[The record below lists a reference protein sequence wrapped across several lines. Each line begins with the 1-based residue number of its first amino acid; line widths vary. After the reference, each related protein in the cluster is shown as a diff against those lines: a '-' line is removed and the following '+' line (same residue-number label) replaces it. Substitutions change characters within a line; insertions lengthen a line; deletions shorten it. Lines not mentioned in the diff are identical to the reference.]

1 MTDASPDEHPT
12 QRYPVPPWGPP
23 SLYPQSLHPQS
34 LHPPSLHPPAP
45 VRRRRR
51 AWPTPL
57 ALLLVVGLVAGGWY
71 LGTGA
76 TPSLP
81 LVTQPSVAPVQ
92 APRTVPTPGSEESDQ
107 PLGTPPAAPDS
118 DVYAFIG
125 RQADGVTPVAYDPC
139 RPVAVVLSTDGAPEG
154 AEAMLVDAL
163 ARMTEVTGLQF
174 RYEGPTDEVPGGDR
188 AAYQPDRYG
197 DRWAPVVVGWRTPEQ
212 EPGLAGEVAGLGG
225 SASAGPDGGPVAYVT
240 GSVTLDGPEY
250 ATLLADGDDALGRAI
265 LLHELGHVVGLA
277 HVWDADQLMAS
288 TTSGDVLDFADGDL
302 AGLALLG
309 AGACI
314 PEL

>member
-1 MTDASPDEHPT
+1 MSDPYPDDHPT

-23 SLYPQSLHPQS
+23 VLPYPA
-34 LHPPSLHPPAP
+34 PPAP

-51 AWPTPL
+51 RRVGPTLL
-57 ALLLVVGLVAGGWY
+57 ALLLVLGVGSGGWY
-71 LGTGA
+71 VGTGRS
-76 TPSLP
+76 PSLP
-81 LVTQPSVAPVQ
+81 LVTQPSVAPVE
-92 APRTVPTPGSEESDQ
+92 APRTVPSPGGEGSDE
-107 PLGTPPAAPDS
+107 PLGTPPSAPDS
-118 DVYAFIG
+118 DVYAFVAE
-125 RQADGVTPVAYDPC
+125 QADGVTPVAYDPC
-139 RPVAVVLSTDGAPEG
+139 RPVPVVLSTDGAPEG

-163 ARMTEVTGLQF
+163 GRMTEVTGLQF
-174 RYEGPTDEVPGGDR
+174 RYEGPTDEVPGADR

-212 EPGLAGEVAGLGG
+212 EPALAGEVAGLGG

-250 ATLLADGDDALGRAI
+250 ATLLADGDEALARAI
-265 LLHELGHVVGLA
+265 LLHELGHVAGLA
-277 HVWDADQLMAS
+277 HVWDDDQLMAS

-302 AGLALLG
+302 AGLARLG
-309 AGACI
+309 AGVCV

>member
-1 MTDASPDEHPT
+1 MSEPYPDEAPT
-12 QRYPVPPWGPP
+12 QRYPVPHWGPP
-23 SLYPQSLHPQS
+23 PVL
-34 LHPPSLHPPAP
+34 PPVLPP
-45 VRRRRR
+45 RRRR
-51 AWPTPL
+51 AWPG
-57 ALLLVVGLVAGGWY
+57 LLTVVLVLVVAAAGWY
-71 LGTGA
+71 LGSGR

-81 LVTQPSVAPVQ
+81 LVTAPSVAPVE
-92 APRTVPTPGSEESDQ
+92 APRTVPTPGGEESDE
-107 PLGTPPAAPDS
+107 PLGTPPTAPDS
-118 DVYAFIG
+118 DVYAFVAE
-125 RQADGVTPVAYDPC
+125 QADGVTPVAYDPC

-163 ARMTEVTGLQF
+163 ARMTAVTGLQF
-174 RYEGPTDEVPGGDR
+174 RYDGPTDEVPGGGR

-212 EPGLAGEVAGLGG
+212 EPGLAGDVAGLGG

-250 ATLLADGDDALGRAI
+250 ATLLADGDEALARAI

-277 HVWDADQLMAS
+277 HVWDEDQLMAS

-302 AGLALLG
+302 AGLARLG